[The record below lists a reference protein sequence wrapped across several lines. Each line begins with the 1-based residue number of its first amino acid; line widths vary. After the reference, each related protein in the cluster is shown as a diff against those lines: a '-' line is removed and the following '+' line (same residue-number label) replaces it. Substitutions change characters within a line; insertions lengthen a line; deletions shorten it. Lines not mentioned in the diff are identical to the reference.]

1 MVFLSLLSLWL
12 SICSPVLIK
21 AFSTNI
27 PSCYKSIISLF
38 RNVKLGEVGCFLS
51 HRKIWTE
58 IVENRLALTLIL
70 EDDVQFATSNG
81 DVEEFRTQLDGFVK
95 EFVRL
100 DGDLLLVEW

>member
-21 AFSTNI
+21 VFSTNI
-27 PSCYKSIISLF
+27 CYKNIISFF

-81 DVEEFRTQLDGFVK
+81 DVEEFRTQLDDFVK

-100 DGDLLLVEW
+100 DGDLL